1 VAHLATSPLQGQL
14 GDTRPVSEENV
25 EIIRE
30 GYEAFSRDGV
40 EAILEFLDPEVEVT
54 PFEEAPG
61 GRSYRGHDG
70 FRQYLSDTREIW
82 GQFGWEAT
90 DLIDLGDSVVVRTRF
105 HAEGR
110 GSGVPVEATV
120 FIVWGMHDGKAV
132 SARGYLDRDE
142 ALAAASSA

>member
-1 VAHLATSPLQGQL
+1 VADLATSPLRGQL
-14 GDTRPVSEENV
+14 GDTRLVSEENV
-25 EIIRE
+25 QIVRE
-30 GYEAFSRDGV
+30 GYEAFRRDGV

-110 GSGVPVEATV
+110 GSGVPVEAIV
-120 FIVWGMHDGKAV
+120 FIVWAMRDGKAV

>member
-1 VAHLATSPLQGQL
+1 RREGAAPFPVDRDGLVDALTSGGGRRGDLATSPVQGRL
-14 GDTRPVSEENV
+14 GDTRLVSDENV
-25 EIIRE
+25 QIIRE

-40 EAILEFLDPEVEVT
+40 EAILEFLDPEFEVT

-90 DLIDLGDSVVVRTRF
+90 ELIDLGASGVVRTRF
-105 HAEGR
+105 RAE
-110 GSGVPVEATV
+110 
-120 FIVWGMHDGKAV
+120 
-132 SARGYLDRDE
+132 
-142 ALAAASSA
+142 